1 MQEMV
6 LYKRLSG
13 MLYVLSIN
21 TSVVI
26 PREEFTTA
34 SSRYRGQEEEHNRAG
49 DGTGSGR
56 SMKINK

>member
-1 MQEMV
+1 
-6 LYKRLSG
+6 
-13 MLYVLSIN
+13 MLYVLSLS

-34 SSRYRGQEEEHNRAG
+34 SSRYRGQEEEHNMAG

-56 SMKINK
+56 GVKIDK